1 MTYKEIEKA
10 QLENEK
16 LYENK
21 LISKQEYIKKQFE
34 ILEELEIL
42 LHKMEQFD
50 FKIFKNIKN

>member
-21 LISKQEYIKKQFE
+21 LISKQEYIKKQF
-34 ILEELEIL
+34 
-42 LHKMEQFD
+42 
-50 FKIFKNIKN
+50 